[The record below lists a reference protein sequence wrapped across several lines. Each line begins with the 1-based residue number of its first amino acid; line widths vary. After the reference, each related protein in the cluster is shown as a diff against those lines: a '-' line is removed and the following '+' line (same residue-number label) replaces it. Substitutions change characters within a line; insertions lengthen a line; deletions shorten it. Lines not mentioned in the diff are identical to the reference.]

1 MKYNSTMSSLAKGNV
16 MAAAARN
23 YQKEM
28 MDKDAKANQRQ
39 RVQEVDLEDLQDDP
53 ELEQIQRDRI
63 EALKAEQEKRAEMH
77 QKGHGSLTE
86 IQESNFLEEVTG
98 TSLCCVHFY
107 HHEFERCRI
116 LDKHLA
122 VLAPQYFETKFVKIH
137 APDAPFFCLK
147 LKVQV
152 LPCVIMFRNGVAFD
166 RLVGFEE
173 LGFGKDDFKTAH
185 LEMRLGVTGILKKK
199 AKTEE
204 DQSDEDEEEEQRNV
218 RKVRV
223 GQSQLQLDSDDESSD
238 FDD

>member
-1 MKYNSTMSSLAKGNV
+1 VVLRALSTCGRSLRAWRRAD
-16 MAAAARN
+16 AA
-23 YQKEM
+23 
-28 MDKDAKANQRQ
+28 
-39 RVQEVDLEDLQDDP
+39 LSPL
-53 ELEQIQRDRI
+53 
-63 EALKAEQEKRAEMH
+63 
-77 QKGHGSLTE
+77 S
-86 IQESNFLEEVTG
+86 
-98 TSLCCVHFY
+98 
-107 HHEFERCRI
+107 RI

-185 LEMRLGVTGILKKK
+185 LEMRLGVTGTPGLACRLPQPPWSHPLTGVAGAARTIILSGAARAGILAGILKKK